1 MEDKYVYGEVATKVL
16 DSIYKEFEYN
26 FTFEDIKKMMKD
38 LDIASAVNT
47 LKRNICAKE
56 LNIVAYD
63 EKNKEKTQDIESRL
77 NFNKLNDILNNIIES
92 RFYGYS
98 VSEIVFSEDWSFD
111 VKPKNR
117 ELFDFDKDSKQWFY
131 KADSDKIYLE
141 DNKFLVSVNNS
152 HKAYKGESIL
162 YELFQ
167 EYQIKRELDKKLA
180 GIIDKYGDR
189 IIWYLYDPNAEE
201 SEVKEQAEGLKQAR
215 NGHVIAIP
223 GSANLEMDKQ
233 FGFITLNDLKTEI
246 HQQLLVR
253 YEKKIDKY
261 ICICQPKS
269 TPSFN

>member
-167 EYQIKRELDKKLA
+167 EYQIKRELEKKLA
-180 GIIDKYGDR
+180 EINEKYGDR
-189 IIWYLYDPNAEE
+189 IIWY
-201 SEVKEQAEGLKQAR
+201 
-215 NGHVIAIP
+215 
-223 GSANLEMDKQ
+223 
-233 FGFITLNDLKTEI
+233 
-246 HQQLLVR
+246 
-253 YEKKIDKY
+253 
-261 ICICQPKS
+261 
-269 TPSFN
+269 